1 MQRSKQT
8 ALMFLLGAT
17 LVGGALGFS
26 AAGYLNHEKV
36 VSQFAPRPKFYDE
49 LGLSQ
54 EQRATVDSLMFQ
66 QDCAIRSVIAPMR
79 PRLDSIR
86 TTFRSQVEQ
95 VFTKAQLTLL
105 DSRRK
110 EHDARRLAEQA
121 KEPKRTCSAN

>member
-1 MQRSKQT
+1 
-8 ALMFLLGAT
+8 
-17 LVGGALGFS
+17 
-26 AAGYLNHEKV
+26 
-36 VSQFAPRPKFYDE
+36 
-49 LGLSQ
+49 
-54 EQRATVDSLMFQ
+54 MFQ